1 MPIDEECFMYPPEEW
16 LEDRREKGLST
27 DVLWKLK
34 KKWYGRRIAGQKFVD
49 WAAKQSE
56 SEGFERSLVAPWF
69 FHHGPKDNSME
80 VHMDDFHGTG
90 PEKEAV
96 GFLEALSLKV
106 VMKYKIDRAGDTY
119 EHLRRLRTL
128 TPQGMFVQPNPKY
141 LQSMLRLLDLEQA
154 NPAPTPETA
163 SKDQPDGQPVDK
175 ETAKCFRSCV
185 GGKALYLSFD
195 RPDVQHAVRELTKE
209 MKEPTVSGMN
219 SLRRLARYLKGT
231 ANHGVWLPAGGDIDS
246 LNVSSDTDWA
256 SCKKTRKSCAGGV
269 FMWGDCLIG
278 SYSRGLSM
286 ICLSSGE
293 AEFNGGVIATSEG
306 IFYKE
311 VLDFFRIR
319 VVLNIYLDSSAARG
333 VFQREGVG
341 RIRHLETKSLWVQK
355 GLKEKKFQL
364 MAVDTQNNAADIH
377 TKGMN
382 AERFVMLRTMQP
394 VPRSL
399 RQQFS

>member
-1 MPIDEECFMYPPEEW
+1 MYPPEEW

-195 RPDVQHAVRELTKE
+195 RPDVQHAARELTKE

-246 LNVSSDTDWA
+246 LNVSSNTDWA

-286 ICLSSGE
+286 ICLSSGRGRVQWWGDCHV
-293 AEFNGGVIATSEG
+293 GGHLLQRG
-306 IFYKE
+306 PRLLPHQGGPQYIF
-311 VLDFFRIR
+311 
-319 VVLNIYLDSSAARG
+319 
-333 VFQREGVG
+333 
-341 RIRHLETKSLWVQK
+341 
-355 GLKEKKFQL
+355 
-364 MAVDTQNNAADIH
+364 
-377 TKGMN
+377 
-382 AERFVMLRTMQP
+382 
-394 VPRSL
+394 
-399 RQQFS
+399 RQ